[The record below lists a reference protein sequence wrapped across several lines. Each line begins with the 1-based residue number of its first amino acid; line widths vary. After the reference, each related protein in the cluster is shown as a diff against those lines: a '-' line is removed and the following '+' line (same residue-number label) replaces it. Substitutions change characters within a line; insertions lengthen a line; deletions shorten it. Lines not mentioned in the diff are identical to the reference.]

1 MELAALPEPP
11 GDNLP
16 MILMGKLTTL
26 NREITQYLTG
36 GFPYNSFQKAWNG
49 LAERFR
55 EAIADS
61 RPMLIIADPPET
73 PRKPLQRHGR
83 DTTPRE
89 TPGTPTPARVPNNT
103 IELLDSDDE
112 PCKPEPISFSGR
124 KRSHAEVHGTPK
136 STPRKQ
142 ARLLDLPPFATTK
155 GRKHLQA
162 LSDIRW
168 TNVYQV

>member
-36 GFPYNSFQKAWNG
+36 GYPYNSFQKAWNG
-49 LAERFR
+49 VAEQFQK
-55 EAIADS
+55 AIAES
-61 RPMLIIADPPET
+61 RPVLIIADPPDT
-73 PRKPLQRHGR
+73 PRKPSQRGGR
-83 DTTPRE
+83 DITPRE
-89 TPGTPTPARVPNNT
+89 TPERPTTARIHSQT

-112 PCKPEPISFSGR
+112 PCKADPTSFSGR
-124 KRSHAEVHGTPK
+124 KRGHAEVHGTPV

-142 ARLLDLPPFATTK
+142 LKPTGNAPFTTTRGLNPPP
-155 GRKHLQA
+155 
-162 LSDIRW
+162 
-168 TNVYQV
+168 